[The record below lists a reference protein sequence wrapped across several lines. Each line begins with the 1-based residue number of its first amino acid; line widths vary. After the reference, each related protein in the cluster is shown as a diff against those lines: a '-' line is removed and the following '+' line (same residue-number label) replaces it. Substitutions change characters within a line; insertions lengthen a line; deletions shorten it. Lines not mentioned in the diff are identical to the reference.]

1 MNCIDTMAK
10 AWMNTSVNDMRV
22 SKVRFEKWKRRVSS
36 PFGRRAT

>member
-10 AWMNTSVNDMRV
+10 AWMNTSVNDMSV